1 MNREQV
7 LKIRKELAELLRQRR
22 VIRNTLVSGSILEF
36 SYVEDKDFPSTENL
50 IFEELL
56 YEKYEKLLLIDLEK
70 IIDNIF
76 EVSEKLVDIL
86 E

>member
-1 MNREQV
+1 MNKEQV

-22 VIRNTLVSGSILEF
+22 VIRNTIVSGSILDF
-36 SYVEDKDFPSTENL
+36 LYVEDKDIPNEDNL

-56 YEKYEKLLLIDLEK
+56 YQKYEKLLLIDLEK
-70 IIDNIF
+70 IVDSIF

>member
-36 SYVEDKDFPSTENL
+36 SYVEDKDFPSAENL